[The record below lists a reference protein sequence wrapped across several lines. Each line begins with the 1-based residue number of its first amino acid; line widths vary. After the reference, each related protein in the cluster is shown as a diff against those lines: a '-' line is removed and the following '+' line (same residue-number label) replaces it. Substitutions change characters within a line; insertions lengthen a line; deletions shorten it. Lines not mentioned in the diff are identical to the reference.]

1 MTIRSESTN
10 RNILIQA
17 PGLDRHRRVQ
27 RKSFVDTV
35 HGRRKSFDC
44 LLTDFRHRKR
54 GIHYILMPQQ
64 SNAWFFFD
72 ESTRKCTD
80 SIFRLISICIDIHC
94 IQYSISSTAYY
105 PPEIVSM
112 RAAVSTLYIP
122 FFITII
128 LFPKCKM
135 SGKKM
140 ISIKSQCVRVST
152 AKMKILITYSL
163 ISDSLLRDY
172 HKPLVLSNVF

>member
-10 RNILIQA
+10 RNILIQT
-17 PGLDRHRRVQ
+17 PGLNRDRRVQ
-27 RKSFVDTV
+27 RESFIDTV
-35 HGRRKSFDC
+35 DRRSESFDR
-44 LLTDFRHRKR
+44 LLTDFRHSKR

-72 ESTRKCTD
+72 ESARKCTD
-80 SIFRLISICIDIHC
+80 GIFRLISICIDIHC
-94 IQYSISSTAYY
+94 IQCSVSSTTYY
-105 PPEIVSM
+105 PPRNCEHEGRSQHLIHS
-112 RAAVSTLYIP
+112 
-122 FFITII
+122 
-128 LFPKCKM
+128 LFHKHSPLSKM

-152 AKMKILITYSL
+152 AKTKILITYSL

-172 HKPLVLSNVF
+172 HKSLVLSNVF